1 MLDIPAKE
9 IFIFSEGSI
18 REDRCRKDSSR
29 ERPTEGSRT
38 EGYRIR
44 FLFPHVDVSSARNRN
59 LRIRKQEKN
68 MCCVCLILRSSC
80 DTRIIMSMIFYKNNR
95 ESWVSQILF
104 LGWAS
109 LAYTNSTVQ
118 WGQQVGRFGSYS
130 HRGEVVKISGLIPI
144 STVLNSR
151 VRTERQLRLV
161 SSSLD

>member
-1 MLDIPAKE
+1 VKSYLLINVVLIQYRTQSSQSLPCCTSSLGAKPIDKRLNTADMLDIPAKE

-80 DTRIIMSMIFYKNNR
+80 DARIKMSMIFYKNNR
-95 ESWVSQILF
+95 ES
-104 LGWAS
+104 
-109 LAYTNSTVQ
+109 
-118 WGQQVGRFGSYS
+118 
-130 HRGEVVKISGLIPI
+130 
-144 STVLNSR
+144 
-151 VRTERQLRLV
+151 
-161 SSSLD
+161 